1 MWLGSV
7 CPHFVGPQMV
17 VVEPGAGRGDVQG
30 ENLLLRGVNSRVLNG
45 QFGLWD
51 GGCSEDA
58 AAGREV
64 LALAALSPRR

>member
-7 CPHFVGPQMV
+7 CPHFVCPQMI

-51 GGCSEDA
+51 RGCSEDA

-64 LALAALSPRR
+64 LALAAPSPRR